1 MNSRKICPIKEDR
14 CMICGK
20 NKKKHTYYLYA
31 SDDESIFPYATKFQC
46 CSKCNDSGFMELF
59 KNTKSTDQE
68 NMLQKFILSL
78 PIEGRELFE
87 NRFSSL
93 PYVEPQDWL
102 DFQLHELAD
111 QRKEQYGNHYF
122 DFMPKG

>member
-1 MNSRKICPIKEDR
+1 
-14 CMICGK
+14 
-20 NKKKHTYYLYA
+20 
-31 SDDESIFPYATKFQC
+31 
-46 CSKCNDSGFMELF
+46 MELF

-93 PYVEPQDWL
+93 PYVEPQDWI

-111 QRKEQYGNHYF
+111 QRKEQYGSHYF
-122 DFMPKG
+122 DFMPKR